1 MTFFSVC
8 YCHLGEGKASGTGL
22 MKDLFTYRRIT
33 MLQIREQKCLCLIIL
48 IVFWWQV
55 SFISLS
61 SCSVILPEDTFF
73 ESFTKLILCCF
84 CFLFF
89 WHIRG
94 KSIFNNDTSTLIK
107 YIINRRKY
115 VPQCR
120 SVVRDDVLEREGERF
135 LRHREYSSSTNIC
148 HIQHI
153 LMEIW
158 SPPTRNI
165 HPGKCCYRNTR
176 AAEWRLTDCRFGH
189 CCDGDQNQR
198 NQIKTRGGRSHSPKR
213 DNLNYHSLELVYVKT
228 LSFSCHCYDSS
239 PISCPTT

>member
-115 VPQCR
+115 VSAMSQRCTRWCARKRRRTIPEASWVQ
-120 SVVRDDVLEREGERF
+120 LI
-135 LRHREYSSSTNIC
+135 Y
-148 HIQHI
+148 QH
-153 LMEIW
+153 L
-158 SPPTRNI
+158 
-165 HPGKCCYRNTR
+165 
-176 AAEWRLTDCRFGH
+176 
-189 CCDGDQNQR
+189 
-198 NQIKTRGGRSHSPKR
+198 SHSAHSHG
-213 DNLNYHSLELVYVKT
+213 NLITSNT
-228 LSFSCHCYDSS
+228 
-239 PISCPTT
+239 